1 MKGLSEALQQK
12 ANNIKGFLKNGA
24 LTIVEVEVLNSV
36 EEAFDNEG
44 FTNTGLKKW
53 KKRTT
58 VNNKGENITRYRT
71 NRIGRRGDLNSY
83 GRKNKG
89 RAVLTGHNS
98 GGNKLR
104 VSYRAS
110 RFGGGVRFA
119 TDKAYAKR
127 HNEGLDGM
135 PQRKHIGAS
144 AATDKRVL
152 KKMNTRIDKIMR

>member
-1 MKGLSEALQQK
+1 MKGLSEALKQK
-12 ANNIKGFLKNGA
+12 ANNIKGYLSNGA
-24 LTIVEVEVLNSV
+24 LDVIEVEVLNSV
-36 EEAFDNEG
+36 EESFDNEG
-44 FTNTGLKKW
+44 FTDSSLKKW
-53 KKRTT
+53 KRRTT
-58 VNNKGENITRYRT
+58 INKKGQNITRYRT
-71 NRIGRRGDLNSY
+71 NKVGRRGDLNSY
-83 GRKNKG
+83 GRKTKG
-89 RAVLTGHNS
+89 RAILTGHDS

-119 TDKAYAKR
+119 TDKVYAKR

-144 AATDKRVL
+144 ASTDKRVL

>member
-1 MKGLSEALQQK
+1 MKGLSEDLKLK
-12 ANNIKGFLKNGA
+12 ANEIKGFLHNGA
-24 LTIVEVEVLNSV
+24 LDIVEVEVLNSV

-44 FTNTGLKKW
+44 FTDTSFKKW
-53 KKRTT
+53 KRRTT
-58 VNNKGENITRYRT
+58 IDNNGKDITRYRT
-71 NRIGRRGDLNSY
+71 NRVGRRGDLNSY
-83 GRKNKG
+83 GRKTKG
-89 RAVLTGHNS
+89 RAILTGHNS

-135 PQRKHIGAS
+135 PKRKHIGAS
-144 AATDKRVL
+144 ASTDKRVL

>member
-1 MKGLSEALQQK
+1 MKGLSEELARK
-12 ANNIKGFLKNGA
+12 ANEMKGFLNNGA
-24 LTIVEVEVLNSV
+24 LDIVEVEVLNSV

-44 FTNTGLKKW
+44 FTNSSLKKW

-58 VNNKGENITRYRT
+58 INSKGKNITRYRT
-71 NRIGRRGDLNSY
+71 NRVGRKGDLNSY
-83 GRKNKG
+83 GRKTKG

-135 PQRKHIGAS
+135 PKRKHIGAS
-144 AATDKRVL
+144 VATDKRVL
-152 KKMNTRIDKIMR
+152 KKMNTRIDKIMK